1 MIKACIFDLDGTLT
15 NTLDSLE
22 YSVNE
27 TMKEIG
33 MPQIT
38 KEQCRQFVGDGAKVL
53 LERTLKAGGIKRAGA
68 SAASQVIMM
77 LVPITVFVISQ
88 SNIIETMGSSGMKD

>member
-33 MPQIT
+33 MPQ
-38 KEQCRQFVGDGAKVL
+38 AL
-53 LERTLKAGGIKRAGA
+53 LRPKNLKNSPKRSEKKRRLILKKNCAGQK
-68 SAASQVIMM
+68 
-77 LVPITVFVISQ
+77 
-88 SNIIETMGSSGMKD
+88 K